1 MNATRCCHSKDLQL
15 KDPLERVLRR
25 VLVLGTPLMLDSSVG
40 PAVVSTP
47 GRTVPGLIPVPVGGC
62 RAEGPGCGEPRA
74 TRAGPLFP
82 IVGTACPVT
91 LGHSR

>member
-1 MNATRCCHSKDLQL
+1 MLSLQGPPVEGPLGESL
-15 KDPLERVLRR
+15 KER

-40 PAVVSTP
+40 PAVVSTL
-47 GRTVPGLIPVPVGGC
+47 GRTVPGLVPVPIGGC